1 MKTSSH
7 KPLSENGFKLALG
20 GGAIYG
26 GGTGAVKIYNK
37 NGLGGCIV
45 CQIGYNRYVR
55 GCCQM
60 RTTLY
65 VNRELLEE
73 AMSLAGTQNLRK
85 DGQPEVRRRIKI
97 ALLEEKVVIA
107 PPVKAEILS
116 GAMNIKQFNELKI
129 KGVDR
134 NLQTLSM
141 PPFSDD

>member
-1 MKTSSH
+1 
-7 KPLSENGFKLALG
+7 
-20 GGAIYG
+20 
-26 GGTGAVKIYNK
+26 
-37 NGLGGCIV
+37 
-45 CQIGYNRYVR
+45 
-55 GCCQM
+55 M